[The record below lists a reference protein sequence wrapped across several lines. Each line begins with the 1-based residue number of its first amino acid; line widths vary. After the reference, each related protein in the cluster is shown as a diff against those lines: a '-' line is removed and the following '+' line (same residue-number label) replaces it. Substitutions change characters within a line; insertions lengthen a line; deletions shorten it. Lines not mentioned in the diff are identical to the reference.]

1 MTAEES
7 INNIPKYFREN
18 STSSNASQ
26 WISSL
31 GISVHDIYPYF
42 SFAAGSQFPPRG
54 FKNGL
59 SIPNGSLFVL
69 RTILGNREDLGIWPH
84 RSC

>member
-1 MTAEES
+1 M
-7 INNIPKYFREN
+7 
-18 STSSNASQ
+18 
-26 WISSL
+26 
-31 GISVHDIYPYF
+31 HDIYPYF
-42 SFAAGSQFPPRG
+42 SFAAGSLFPTRG

-69 RTILGNREDLGIWPH
+69 RTILGDREDLGIWPD

>member
-1 MTAEES
+1 M
-7 INNIPKYFREN
+7 
-18 STSSNASQ
+18 
-26 WISSL
+26 
-31 GISVHDIYPYF
+31 HDIYPYF

-69 RTILGNREDLGIWPH
+69 RTILGDREDLGIWPH

>member
-1 MTAEES
+1 MT
-7 INNIPKYFREN
+7 
-18 STSSNASQ
+18 ST
-26 WISSL
+26 L
-31 GISVHDIYPYF
+31 ISVLLRVRNFLQEI
-42 SFAAGSQFPPRG
+42 

-69 RTILGNREDLGIWPH
+69 RTILGDREDLGIWPH